1 MGSPPAA
8 APASNCSKARC
19 CPVWPPS
26 TTLPDRFSDQLLPA
40 LLLRARRK
48 TNVVP
53 DLIQIG
59 PAVLP
64 QGLLGLFVTFSAV
77 LQGPDGL
84 GGIHTALAALHQL
97 KALVVGL
104 LGPVFVG
111 LNKSLLLILR

>member
-1 MGSPPAA
+1 ML
-8 APASNCSKARC
+8 
-19 CPVWPPS
+19 PPS
-26 TTLPDRFSDQLLPA
+26 TTPPDRFSDLLLPA

-59 PAVLP
+59 PTVLSKGP
-64 QGLLGLFVTFSAV
+64 PGLFVAFAAV

-84 GGIHTALAALHQL
+84 GAIHTALAALHQL

-111 LNKSLLLILR
+111 MNKSLLLVLRGFGSCLNRAG